1 MSFCFI
7 CFLVN
12 ICCFCCFLNVG
23 ITILSLSHLQ
33 NVLKKLYISNF
44 CRKSKNYK
52 TLIWILFY
60 SFMKRILP
68 FFVAYHGKQSNN
80 FISVFLLLFRSNKF
94 EGLKDIFFLK
104 KFLSQFIISPLSWL
118 HFQRYRC

>member
-33 NVLKKLYISNF
+33 NVLKKLYLSNF
-44 CRKSKNYK
+44 CGKSKNYK

-60 SFMKRILP
+60 SFMRRILL
-68 FFVAYHGKQSNN
+68 FFVVYHGKQSNN
-80 FISVFLLLFRSNKF
+80 FISVFLLLFRSSKF
-94 EGLKDIFFLK
+94 ERLKDIFFLK

-118 HFQRYRC
+118 HFRRYRC